1 MAATCSL
8 LFAGL
13 HATDQS
19 IFQAMPSLPVVRF
32 EVFRGTFAS
41 WPELFEQAAQFATLI
56 GRDRLITISHSEDK
70 DDGVIAVWYWE
81 DSPRE
86 ASIER

>member
-1 MAATCSL
+1 
-8 LFAGL
+8 
-13 HATDQS
+13 
-19 IFQAMPSLPVVRF
+19 MPSLPVVRF

-41 WPELFEQAAQFATLI
+41 WDALFEQAAEFATRV

-81 DSPRE
+81 DASRE
-86 ASIER
+86 PAKER